1 MLACQLDLSLS
12 IIYRLVK
19 TDPISNRLKAG
30 VKYLVSTKRM
40 TRLLQDKLSSF
51 PISGERFAWC
61 VDDDDD
67 ESNHVAVLRLTANS
81 NKIMCMRYFSIKTN
95 IQ

>member
-1 MLACQLDLSLS
+1 
-12 IIYRLVK
+12 
-19 TDPISNRLKAG
+19 
-30 VKYLVSTKRM
+30 M
-40 TRLLQDKLSSF
+40 TLLLQDKLASF
-51 PISGERFAWC
+51 PISGGHLAWC
-61 VDDDDD
+61 VDDDD